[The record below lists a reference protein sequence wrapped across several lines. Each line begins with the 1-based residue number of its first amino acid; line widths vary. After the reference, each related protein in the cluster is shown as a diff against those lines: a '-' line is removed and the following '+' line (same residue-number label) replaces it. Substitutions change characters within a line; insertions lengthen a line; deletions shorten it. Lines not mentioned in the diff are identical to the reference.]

1 MWENHNGFFQG
12 EKEEMIIIVGLGNPT
27 EEYAKTFHNMGYMAI
42 DALADKLGKKIK
54 KAECDSLTVT
64 FSRNGEKVVLAKP
77 LTYMNLS
84 GKAVKSLIA
93 KYKATP
99 EEVVILYDDIDID
112 RYTLRARASGSAG
125 THNGMRDII
134 STLGTTGVK
143 RVRIGIGR
151 EGYDLKDYVLSN
163 IKSEDEGEF
172 KKVFDKLAD
181 ALNAYL
187 KNADF
192 EALMRAIN

>member
-1 MWENHNGFFQG
+1 
-12 EKEEMIIIVGLGNPT
+12 MIIIVGLGNPT

-151 EGYDLKDYVLSN
+151 EGYDLKDYVLSK

-172 KKVFDKLAD
+172 KKVFDKLAG

>member
-1 MWENHNGFFQG
+1 MWKNHNGFFQG

-27 EEYAKTFHNMGYMAI
+27 EEYAKTFHNMGFMAI
-42 DALADKLGKKIK
+42 DTLADKLGKKIK
-54 KAECDSLTVT
+54 KAECDALTVT
-64 FSRNGEKVVLAKP
+64 FSCNGEKVVFAKP

-93 KYKATP
+93 KYKAQP
-99 EEVVILYDDIDID
+99 EDVIILYDDIDID
-112 RYTLRARASGSAG
+112 RFTLRARVSGSAG

-134 STLGTTGVK
+134 STLGTTNIK

-151 EGYDLKDYVLSN
+151 EGYELKDYVLSKV
-163 IKSEDEGEF
+163 KSEDEAEF

-181 ALNAYL
+181 ALSAYI

>member
-1 MWENHNGFFQG
+1 
-12 EKEEMIIIVGLGNPT
+12 MIIIVGLGNPT
-27 EEYAKTFHNMGYMAI
+27 EEYAKTFHNMGFMAI
-42 DALADKLGKKIK
+42 DTLADKLGKKIK

-64 FSRNGEKVVLAKP
+64 FSRKGEKVVLAKP

-84 GKAVKSLIA
+84 GKAVKSLIT
-93 KYKATP
+93 KYKANP
-99 EEVVILYDDIDID
+99 EDVVILYDDIDID
-112 RYTLRARASGSAG
+112 RFTLRARASGSAG

-134 STLGTTGVK
+134 STVGTTGIK

-151 EGYDLKDYVLSN
+151 DGYDLKDYVLS
-163 IKSEDEGEF
+163 KVKTEDEAEF

-181 ALNAYL
+181 ALDAYL
-187 KNADF
+187 RNADF